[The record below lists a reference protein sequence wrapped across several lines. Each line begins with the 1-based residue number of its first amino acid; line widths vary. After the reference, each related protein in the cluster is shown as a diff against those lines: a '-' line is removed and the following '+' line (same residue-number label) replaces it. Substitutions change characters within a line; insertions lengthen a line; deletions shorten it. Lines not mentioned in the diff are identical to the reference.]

1 MKKVMA
7 SLLFA
12 SLFVSTT
19 VLAQDKPAPK
29 SPPMVTETTIASGAT
44 IKINYSAPSVKGRTI
59 GKDLEPM
66 AGKVWRTG
74 ANDATTFD
82 VSKDIMVEGKA
93 LPAGK
98 YSLFTIMNGDEWTI
112 VFNKTAKQW
121 GAFKYVEA
129 DDALRVK
136 VAGGK
141 GSFAEQFKIDAT
153 KAGAVTMFWGE
164 NKVSFTVK

>member
-7 SLLFA
+7 SLLFT

-19 VLAQDKPAPK
+19 LLAQDKPAPK

-74 ANDATTFD
+74 ANEATVFD
-82 VSKDIMVEGKA
+82 VSKDVTVEGKA

-98 YSLFTIMNGDEWTI
+98 YSLFTIVNGDEWTI
-112 VFNKTAKQW
+112 IFNKTAKQW

-136 VAGGK
+136 VISGK
-141 GSFAEQFKIDAT
+141 SSFKEQFKIDAT
-153 KAGAVTMFWGE
+153 KNGMVTMFWGDY
-164 NKVSFTVK
+164 KVAFKVK